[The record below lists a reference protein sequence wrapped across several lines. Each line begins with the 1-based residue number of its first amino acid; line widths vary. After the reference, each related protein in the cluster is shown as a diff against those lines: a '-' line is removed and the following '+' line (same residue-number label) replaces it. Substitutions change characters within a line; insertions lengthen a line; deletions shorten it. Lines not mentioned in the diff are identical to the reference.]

1 MRKADAD
8 APKPAEASDVRRG
21 VTFGLAARVGPAVV
35 LASMLGLAGVPVGYE
50 PDGALDGLAALL
62 TSRRLHRAGSAAERC
77 LLGVQKR
84 KSRLCRGM
92 SALPNERTSSG
103 CLGVS

>member
-1 MRKADAD
+1 M
-8 APKPAEASDVRRG
+8 RRG

-84 KSRLCRGM
+84 KSRAFCVAQRADIDRLSRRV
-92 SALPNERTSSG
+92 LKVPI
-103 CLGVS
+103 LL